1 MRASIGF
8 ISLTRIGCWFPLL
21 AAAAAHAEPAIV
33 ASVFQSV
40 ESSLRVMTNQV
51 EFKSATNAT
60 RIDWS
65 PLLTVLAWPDRAEI
79 VEIHHDN
86 RSYVRSVR
94 GASGEG
100 AATALPLTENW
111 TTSSWRGRPSELL
124 VWTNGALTGSLE
136 VTRPDLAAQGWSFP
150 DAPVLQPTPDVMV
163 GTPLSPSRVVIRTVV
178 ANAVTVP
185 ISTLGITS
193 STGTTNLEYRIVSE
207 LISVT
212 FTNLAR
218 SEFEIPLGYREVA
231 TYSPPPPVPPTAV
244 FGADPGGI
252 GAAQVRQQQIHE
264 GSGVRIPASLPP
276 LPPRVEVTKP

>member
-1 MRASIGF
+1 MGCIP
-8 ISLTRIGCWFPLL
+8 LTRIGFWFSLL
-21 AAAAAHAEPAIV
+21 AAARAEPAFV

-40 ESSLRVMTNQV
+40 ESSLRVMTNHVQ
-51 EFKSATNAT
+51 FKAATNAT

-65 PLLTVLAWPDRAEI
+65 PVLTVLTWPDRADI
-79 VEIHHDN
+79 VELHHDDQ
-86 RSYVRSVR
+86 SYVRKSK

-100 AATALPLTENW
+100 AAPARPLTENW
-111 TTSSWRGRPSELL
+111 AQSSWRGNPAELL

-178 ANAVTVP
+178 TNSVTVP
-185 ISTLGITS
+185 ISALGITS
-193 STGTTNLEYRIVSE
+193 PTGTTNLEYRIVCE

-264 GSGVRIPASLPP
+264 RSGARIPASLPP